1 MKKEVMF
8 NTGYLGTWLEHKYPC
23 TILRDRYSGTYSGGL
38 FVAFPLSP
46 NDIPEDADGSDA
58 GCGAFYGRED
68 IIFGRG
74 DSPDGAYW
82 NMVDNIR
89 RRYVELS
96 KSEESERNGTKLLT
110 IRKRP
115 DFVDFNFSPEHSYT
129 IAMNVYRNGEEMA
142 VEIYQ
147 EPLGDVKWC
156 EGDTPSR
163 PLICSEPV
171 LERLKRT
178 FGSVFAGCRLATEDG
193 GEYVFRYEKVF
204 CKNEFNG

>member
-1 MKKEVMF
+1 MLDA
-8 NTGYLGTWLEHKYPC
+8 GYLGAWLEHKYPC

-38 FVAFPLSP
+38 FVAFPLSS
-46 NDIPEDADGSDA
+46 NDIPEAVDGSDIESA
-58 GCGAFYGRED
+58 LFYGRED

-74 DSPDGAYW
+74 DTPDGAYW
-82 NMVDNIR
+82 NMVDNVR

-96 KSEESERNGTKLLT
+96 KSEESERDGTKLLT

-115 DFVDFNFSPEHSYT
+115 DFVGMNFSPEHSYT
-129 IAMNVYRNGEEMA
+129 IAMNVYRNGEEMSI
-142 VEIYQ
+142 EIYQ
-147 EPLGDVKWC
+147 EPLGDVEWC
-156 EGDTPSR
+156 AGDTPNR

-178 FGSVFAGCRLATEDG
+178 FGNVFTGCRLATEDG
-193 GEYVFRYEKVF
+193 GEYVLKYEKAF

>member
-1 MKKEVMF
+1 MLD
-8 NTGYLGTWLEHKYPC
+8 TGYLGTWLEHKYPC

-46 NDIPEDADGSDA
+46 NDIPADADGSDA
-58 GCGAFYGRED
+58 DCASFYGRED
-68 IIFGRG
+68 IIFGKG

-82 NMVDNIR
+82 NMVDNVR
-89 RRYVELS
+89 KRYVELS
-96 KSEESERNGTKLLT
+96 ESEESERNGTKLLT

-129 IAMNVYRNGEEMA
+129 IAMNVYRDGAEME

-147 EPLGDVKWC
+147 EPLGDVEWC
-156 EGDTPSR
+156 DGIRLNR

-178 FGSVFAGCRLATEDG
+178 FGSVFTGCRLATENG
-193 GEYVFRYEKVF
+193 GEYVLKYDNAFRKEKQ
-204 CKNEFNG
+204 NH